1 MTNSVRPAN
10 LSAILAVG
18 EELRLLLHDEQ
29 PPLIKDR
36 RYHLK
41 LYPQCFVGSE
51 LVDWLLSKGEVNSR
65 IEAVAMMQ
73 KLCENGVIHHG
84 MYVWL
89 KRTSS
94 FTLSCAHPELY
105 TCLYTCDCGECV

>member
-1 MTNSVRPAN
+1 MTNSVRVRPAN
-10 LSAILAVG
+10 LLAILAVG

-84 MYVWL
+84 RLCEPERESVTYFLFPIAVM
-89 KRTSS
+89 
-94 FTLSCAHPELY
+94 CALDY
-105 TCLYTCDCGECV
+105 D

>member
-1 MTNSVRPAN
+1 MINIAVAYMKQFLLVSIGANGFLEMTSSIRPAN

-51 LVDWLLSKGEVNSR
+51 LVDWLLGKGEVNSR
-65 IEAVAMMQ
+65 MEAVAMMQ

-84 MYVWL
+84 TFL
-89 KRTSS
+89 
-94 FTLSCAHPELY
+94 
-105 TCLYTCDCGECV
+105 